1 MGGKT
6 KKPSKADN
14 VRHIFLLSGI
24 KMKGKPFPV
33 SVGDRKELC
42 LKKDL
47 KQKSAGSFP
56 IFQCIIVLLLCLL
69 FCCFVVPGLF
79 DRSDTA
85 PPETKTQT
93 TVQKE
98 NAAFT
103 KLCDELF
110 SSALKNDQLARNYT
124 LAEPEKYGISRTPTT
139 LGDDSPDTL
148 KQGYAAD
155 RKLLEQLQ
163 EFSTESLSKD
173 QKLLYQILLHE
184 TRLSLEKEPFFLYTE
199 PLRPQSGVT
208 SGLPVILS
216 EYQFRDEADIR
227 NYLSLLKTFP
237 DYFES
242 IVKLER
248 EKAAAGLFMND
259 KWKEKILHQC
269 DAFIDAG
276 DQCILITSFE
286 QRLHSLSFSLTEETI
301 NAYQEENQSIVEKEV
316 FCAYRLLANE
326 LRQLKNNSSA
336 SEGSGMGTTDE
347 GKKYYELLVRST
359 TGSDRTVDE
368 LEEFID
374 RSITDLRNDLKK
386 NLADPKVLV
395 QLDDYEF
402 PSDRPKECLK
412 LLKDGIL
419 SDFTSLEQI
428 AAQQQIT
435 IPAGSIYT
443 VKKVSPS
450 VQEFLSPAFYLTP
463 PFDHAFE
470 NVIYINP
477 HYENE
482 SLFTTLGH
490 EGYPGHMY
498 QMVYFSLL
506 KKHPLRYLL
515 SFPGYSE
522 GWGLYA
528 EVFSYRLAGLSDGL
542 TAVLQDQLLLSMAFY
557 SKADIGVNYNCWTYE
572 DMVNYFS
579 EYGLAEHMDLA
590 ALYETMLEEPCLYLK
605 YYVGYLELTQL
616 RNELSGQLGEAF
628 TLRQFH
634 DRILSIGPAPFSLIR
649 QQLISQKEAAAYDA
663 VSTTAP
669 VK

>member
-1 MGGKT
+1 M
-6 KKPSKADN
+6 
-14 VRHIFLLSGI
+14 
-24 KMKGKPFPV
+24 
-33 SVGDRKELC
+33 
-42 LKKDL
+42 
-47 KQKSAGSFP
+47 GSFP

-69 FCCFVVPGLF
+69 FCCFVLPWLL
-79 DRSDTA
+79 DRPDTA
-85 PPETKTQT
+85 RPETETRT
-93 TVQKE
+93 TVEKE

-110 SSALKNDQLARNYT
+110 SSALKNDQLALNYT
-124 LAEPEKYGISRTPTT
+124 LAEPEKYGISRTCTT
-139 LGDDSPDTL
+139 LGSYSPDAL

-155 RKLLEQLQ
+155 RELLAQLQ
-163 EFSTESLSKD
+163 EVSVESLSAD
-173 QKLLYQILLHE
+173 QKLLYQILVHE

-242 IVKLER
+242 IVQLER
-248 EKAAAGLFMND
+248 KKAQAGLFMNAV
-259 KWKEKILHQC
+259 WKEKILHQC

-276 DQCILITSFE
+276 EQCILIASFE
-286 QRLHSLSFSLTEETI
+286 QRLHSLSFSLTEEKRK
-301 NAYQEENQSIVEKEV
+301 AYQEENRRIVKKEV

-336 SEGSGMGTTDE
+336 LEGSGMGITAE
-347 GKKYYELLVRST
+347 GKKYYELLIRSA
-359 TGSDRTVDE
+359 TGSDRTVPE
-368 LEEFID
+368 LEELID
-374 RSITDLRNDLKK
+374 RSVSDLRADLKK
-386 NLADPKVLV
+386 TLADPQVLIE
-395 QLDDYEF
+395 LDHYTF

-412 LLKDGIL
+412 LLKKGIR
-419 SDFTSLEQI
+419 SDFTSLETV
-428 AAQQQIT
+428 AAQQRIT
-435 IPAGSIYT
+435 LPAGSIYT
-443 VKKVSPS
+443 VKKVLPS
-450 VQEFLSPAFYLTP
+450 MQEFLSPAFYLTP

-482 SLFTTLGH
+482 SIFTTLGH

-528 EVFSYRLAGLSDGL
+528 EVFSYQLAGLSKEL

-590 ALYETMLEEPCLYLK
+590 ALYETMLEEPGLYLK
-605 YYVGYLELTQL
+605 YYVGYLELTAL

-649 QQLISQKEAAAYDA
+649 QQL
-663 VSTTAP
+663 TA
-669 VK
+669 KNETADTAE